1 MKIGFLTPEYPH
13 EKIKQAAGLG
23 TSISVLAKA
32 LVNAGH
38 AISVFVYGQHEDICI
53 VEDGV
58 HIYLISDKS
67 YAFGKWYKYRKYIQ
81 TVVQDRINK
90 DAIELLEV
98 PDWTGISAFMRF
110 SIPVVMRFHGSDR
123 YFCHLEGRKQKWKN
137 KLFEHLGVRGA
148 SAYIAPTT
156 FAGQLTKTLFK
167 ISDNKLIETIKHGL
181 QVNDFKNLEPSI
193 FESRTILYIG
203 TIIRKKGV
211 LELPEIFN
219 LVKEQVPDAKLVLIG
234 SDAPDIS
241 TGSSSTWELMK
252 HSFEDNCI
260 KDVQYLGKVPYNEVQ
275 TFIKTAH
282 VCVFPTFA
290 ETFGMVTVEAMA
302 LQKPVVNSN
311 IGWAQELMED
321 GKSGF
326 LVDPKAHKLYADKI
340 ITLLQDEALCLSM
353 GQAARRYVEEH
364 FDMKKQATK
373 NIEFYNK
380 IIDE

>member
-1 MKIGFLTPEYPH
+1 MRIGFITPEYPCD
-13 EKIKQAAGLG
+13 KVKQVAGLG
-23 TSISVLAKA
+23 TSLGVLAKA
-32 LVNAGH
+32 LVREGH
-38 AISVFVYGQHEDICI
+38 IVYVFVYGQDCDVFINE
-53 VEDGV
+53 EGV
-58 HIYLISDKS
+58 NIYLIANVSFG
-67 YAFGKWYKYRKYIQ
+67 FGKWFRYRKYIQ
-81 TVVQDRINK
+81 KRVQNIIEK
-90 DAIELLEV
+90 EQIAILEV

-167 ISDNKLIETIKHGL
+167 ISDNKSIETIKHGL
-181 QVNDFKNLEPSI
+181 PVNDFKNLEPSI

-326 LVDPKAHKLYADKI
+326 LMDPEAHKLYADKV

-373 NIEFYNK
+373 NIEFYKK
-380 IIDE
+380 IIEK